1 MAVIINS
8 ATINN
13 LNGFVIKVEVEIFK
27 GLPSFTI
34 VGLAD
39 QSIKESKERIRAA
52 IVNSGF
58 KFPLGRIVINLAP
71 ANLKKI
77 GSLLDLPM
85 SIGILIASEQIEA
98 EEVED
103 YIIAGE
109 LSLSGDIK
117 EIKGLFSILEAGID
131 GGFNKF
137 IIPRENSYQSS
148 FFYKGDIFDFDELNG
163 VINYLT
169 YKDQLPSEKIP
180 FKINKVSSEDL
191 SEIIGQE
198 SVLRAAEIAAAGFHN
213 ISFYGPPGAGKTLIA
228 NKIANILPEMSYEE
242 AAEIFKIYS
251 TTDIS
256 EEMFKN
262 VRRPFRN
269 PHHSCTSATLIGG
282 GIGKVGEVTLAHNGV
297 LFLDEF
303 LQFNK
308 ECINQL
314 REPLEN
320 REVQISRLNNNVKL
334 PANFML
340 ITAFNPCPCGWNLS
354 FSKDCMCSDL
364 EKKRYLSKLSKPI
377 LDRIDI
383 FTYVPR
389 VDISKRNIKNQKA
402 LSKKIIKNI
411 KSATE
416 IQTIR
421 YQNEKVK
428 HNANVKSKD
437 IMRLFNVDTE
447 ALDKLESIY
456 DKFNLSMR
464 GYYKILKISRTIADL
479 NGEEALKASHIY
491 EALSYR
497 KFIDGEVI

>member
-85 SIGILIASEQIEA
+85 SIGILIASGQIEA
-98 EEVED
+98 EHVED

-109 LSLSGDIK
+109 LSLNGDIK
-117 EIKGLFSILEAGID
+117 EIKGLFPILEAGID

-137 IIPRENSYQSS
+137 IIPRENYYQSS

-180 FKINKVSSEDL
+180 FEINKVSSEDL

-198 SVLRAAEIAAAGFHN
+198 SVLRAAEIASAGFHN

-282 GIGKVGEVTLAHNGV
+282 GAGKVGEVTLAHNGV

-354 FSKDCMCSDL
+354 FSRDCMCSDL

-416 IQTIR
+416 IQNIR
-421 YQNEKVK
+421 YQNEQVK
-428 HNANVKSKD
+428 HNANVKSND
-437 IMRLFNVDTE
+437 IMRLFNVDTG
-447 ALDKLESIY
+447 ALDKLEAIY

>member
-1 MAVIINS
+1 M
-8 ATINN
+8 
-13 LNGFVIKVEVEIFK
+13 
-27 GLPSFTI
+27 
-34 VGLAD
+34 
-39 QSIKESKERIRAA
+39 
-52 IVNSGF
+52 
-58 KFPLGRIVINLAP
+58 
-71 ANLKKI
+71 
-77 GSLLDLPM
+77 
-85 SIGILIASEQIEA
+85 
-98 EEVED
+98 
-103 YIIAGE
+103 
-109 LSLSGDIK
+109 
-117 EIKGLFSILEAGID
+117 
-131 GGFNKF
+131 
-137 IIPRENSYQSS
+137 
-148 FFYKGDIFDFDELNG
+148 
-163 VINYLT
+163 
-169 YKDQLPSEKIP
+169 
-180 FKINKVSSEDL
+180 
-191 SEIIGQE
+191 
-198 SVLRAAEIAAAGFHN
+198 
-213 ISFYGPPGAGKTLIA
+213 
-228 NKIANILPEMSYEE
+228 
-242 AAEIFKIYS
+242 
-251 TTDIS
+251 
-256 EEMFKN
+256 
-262 VRRPFRN
+262 RRPFRN

-437 IMRLFNVDTE
+437 IMRLFNVDNE
-447 ALDKLESIY
+447 ALDKLEAIY

>member
-85 SIGILIASEQIEA
+85 SIGILISSGQIEA
-98 EEVED
+98 EQVEE

-117 EIKGLFSILEAGID
+117 EIKGLFPILEAGID

-148 FFYKGDIFDFDELNG
+148 FFYKGDIFDFDELKG

-269 PHHSCTSATLIGG
+269 PHHSCTSATLVGG

-389 VDISKRNIKNQKA
+389 VDISKRNIKNQKV

-416 IQTIR
+416 IQNIR

-437 IMRLFNVDTE
+437 IMRLFNVDNE
-447 ALDKLESIY
+447 ALDKLEAIY

>member
-85 SIGILIASEQIEA
+85 SIGILIASGQIEA
-98 EEVED
+98 EHVED

-109 LSLSGDIK
+109 LSLNGDIK
-117 EIKGLFSILEAGID
+117 EIKGLFPILEAGID

-180 FKINKVSSEDL
+180 FEINKVSSEDL

-251 TTDIS
+251 TTDTS

-282 GIGKVGEVTLAHNGV
+282 GAGKVGEVTLAHNGV

-416 IQTIR
+416 IQNIR
-421 YQNEKVK
+421 YQNEQVK
-428 HNANVKSKD
+428 HNANVKSND
-437 IMRLFNVDTE
+437 IMRLFNIDTG
-447 ALDKLESIY
+447 ALDKLEAIY